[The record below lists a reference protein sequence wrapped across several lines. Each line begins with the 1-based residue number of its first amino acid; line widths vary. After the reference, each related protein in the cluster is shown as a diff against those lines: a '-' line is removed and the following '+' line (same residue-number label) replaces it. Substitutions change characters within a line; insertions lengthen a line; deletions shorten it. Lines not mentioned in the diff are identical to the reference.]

1 MAVRV
6 CRVALTGGVASGKS
20 TVARMLAERGAAVC
34 DADRIVH
41 ELYRSGGQGA
51 AVVGRLFGSGV
62 LAADGSVDTVALGEL
77 VLADPR
83 ALARLNAAV
92 HPLVRTRLQGW
103 LAELKGSNIAVV
115 EAALVME
122 AGTAGDYDVIAVVWC
137 TRDQQLERARARGVA
152 ADRAHALLAAQMPL
166 DEKRRLADVVIDN
179 SGAQGDLDGEVN
191 GAWRALGR
199 VCRERL
205 RCG

>member
-122 AGTAGDYDVIAVVWC
+122 AGTAGDYNSSSGPA
-137 TRDQQLERARARGVA
+137 
-152 ADRAHALLAAQMPL
+152 LAAWRQTVPMPCW
-166 DEKRRLADVVIDN
+166 RRRCRSTRSAGSPMWSSTTQAPKAISMARSTGPGGR
-179 SGAQGDLDGEVN
+179 SGGSAGSG
-191 GAWRALGR
+191 
-199 VCRERL
+199 
-205 RCG
+205 